1 MNKWNYKKAFLLLLL
16 TWFLINILQ
25 AVFTELHED
34 EAYYFLY
41 GKYLN
46 WGYFDHPPMVAVLV
60 RISSL
65 FFDGNLG
72 VRLMTVL
79 LQLGTLFL
87 TWKVLN
93 VKDPGPGTV
102 ITFFII
108 AASLIMFSAYGFI
121 TTPDAPLLFFTA
133 LFLYAYK
140 KFIVNQSWSAV
151 SLLSVGMAGL
161 VYSKY
166 HAILVIGL
174 VVLSNLR
181 LLKAYKFWIAGL
193 VAVLLLSPHIYWQ
206 IDNGLP
212 SFKYHLVDRSEGFRW
227 TYFLE
232 YLPNQMAVINPFTL
246 GAVIYVLVRHKPEDL
261 FTRALYFLIIGFIGF
276 FWISSVRGHVEPHWT
291 VACSIPILILLTERI
306 ASNQGLRRYSRY
318 IIAPSIILILLVRI
332 ALLTNLPVIKRLDFN
347 GKQEKIEFIESQGKG
362 LPVAFI
368 SSFQLPSLYIYF
380 TGKDAF
386 ALSTLYS
393 RQTQFDIWQLEKK
406 FQNKPVFVVDAKS
419 DRAKQYEQGGLRSS
433 GYVTD
438 SLQTTNRIMIVF
450 DKPDEIVRPGDTVRV
465 AVTISNSGDYDV
477 DFNHPRFP
485 VQVCVAFIKG
495 KDTHIQPAILSEPV
509 GLLRQGESL
518 RRSLQV
524 SAPDLPAGT
533 YQFGITLTTALGPT
547 LNCTFVKLI
556 IEGDD

>member
-1 MNKWNYKKAFLLLLL
+1 MDKWNYKKTFLLLLF

-41 GKYLN
+41 GKYLA
-46 WGYFDHPPMVAVLV
+46 WGYFDHPPMVAL
-60 RISSL
+60 
-65 FFDGNLG
+65 
-72 VRLMTVL
+72 LMTVL

-93 VKDPGPGTV
+93 VKDPGPATV

-140 KFIVNQSWSAV
+140 KFILHQSWSAV
-151 SLLSVGMAGL
+151 FLLSVGIAGL

-166 HAILVIGL
+166 HAVLVIGL
-174 VVLSNLR
+174 VILSNLR
-181 LLKAYKFWIAGL
+181 LLKEYKFWIVGI

-212 SFKYHLVDRSEGFRW
+212 SFRYHLVDRSEGFKW

-232 YLPNQMAVINPFTL
+232 YLPNQMAVLNPFTL

-261 FTRALYFLIIGFIGF
+261 FTRALYFLIIGFISF

-291 VACSIPILILLTERI
+291 VACSIPIIILLTERI
-306 ASNQGLRRYSRY
+306 ALNQGLRRYSRY
-318 IIAPSIILILLVRI
+318 VIAPSIILILLIRI
-332 ALLTNLPVIKRLDFN
+332 ALLTNMPVIKRLDFN
-347 GKQEKIEFIESQGKG
+347 GKREKIEFIESKGQG

-368 SSFQLPSLYIYF
+368 SSFQLPSLYSYF

-406 FQNKPVFVVDAKS
+406 FQNRPVFVVDAKS
-419 DRAKQYEQGGLRSS
+419 DRAKQYEQGGLRFS

-438 SLQTTNRIMIVF
+438 SLQTTNRVMIVF
-450 DKPDEIVRPGDTVRV
+450 DKPDETVRPGDTIRI
-465 AVTISNSGDYDV
+465 AVTISNPGDYKV
-477 DFNHPRFP
+477 DFNHSQFP
-485 VQVCVAFIKG
+485 VQVCAAFIKG
-495 KDTHIQPAILSEPV
+495 KETHIQPAILSESV
-509 GLLRQGESL
+509 GLLRQGELL
-518 RRSLQV
+518 RRSLRASV
-524 SAPDLPAGT
+524 PDLPPGT
-533 YQFGITLTTALGPT
+533 YQFGVTLTTALGPT

-556 IEGDD
+556 IKGDD